1 VEHDYEPKQAGWVM
15 EVRTHRTLKSY
26 VVNFLTPQR
35 TLILGFA
42 ALICL
47 GTALLTLP
55 WASKTGT
62 ISLLDAIFTATSAVC
77 VTGLIV
83 VDTGGY
89 FTTWGQGVILCLI
102 QVGGLGIMTF
112 SVFFYHLLGMD
123 ISLRDRMAVQDT
135 LTYAPVR
142 DIFHIVK
149 MVLIYAAIFEL
160 IGMCLLFAGWLP
172 YYPFGTALYLSLFH
186 SVSAFCNAGFCLF
199 EKSLIAYQGNPI
211 INGTVISLI
220 TLGGIGFFVLHQ
232 LRRWVEHRSRLSL
245 HTRLVVATSAF
256 LIVVGTLLFFLFEQK
271 NTLAGLPLK
280 NSLLIS
286 LFQSVTARTAG
297 FSTVNFW
304 QLSDATLF
312 IFVIL
317 MFIGA
322 SPGSCG
328 GGIKTTNLAILFFI
342 AWNRF
347 LGKSDVNMLKRTLP
361 KETVTQSITLLL
373 TSLLVVTTI
382 LILLNISQGGIAPH
396 PETRGL
402 FLELLFETMSA
413 FGTVGLST
421 GATATLTPSSKALIT
436 ITMFVGRLG
445 PLTLAYALARRAVE
459 SRFQYTE
466 ENIMVG

>member
-1 VEHDYEPKQAGWVM
+1 M
-15 EVRTHRTLKSY
+15 EARTHRTFKSY
-26 VVNFLTPQR
+26 VVDFLTPQR

-42 ALICL
+42 ALICV

-55 WASKTGT
+55 WASKTGN

-89 FTTWGQGVILCLI
+89 FTHWGQGLILCLI
-102 QVGGLGIMTF
+102 QIGGLGIMTF

-123 ISLRDRMAVQDT
+123 ISLRDRLVVQDT
-135 LTYAPVR
+135 FAYSTVR

-149 MVLIYAAIFEL
+149 MVLLYAAVFEV
-160 IGMCLLFAGWLP
+160 IGTCLLFVGWLP
-172 YYPFGTALYLSLFH
+172 HYPFQTALYLSLFH
-186 SVSAFCNAGFCLF
+186 SVSAFCNAGFSLF
-199 EKSLIAYQGNPI
+199 EKSLIVYQSNLI
-211 INGTVISLI
+211 INLTMISLI

-232 LRRWVEHRSRLSL
+232 LRRKVEKKSPFYLHSKVVLVTSAVLVAAGALLFLLFEHGNTLSGLSL
-245 HTRLVVATSAF
+245 KSSV
-256 LIVVGTLLFFLFEQK
+256 
-271 NTLAGLPLK
+271 
-280 NSLLIS
+280 LIS

-317 MFIGA
+317 MFVGA

-328 GGIKTTNLAILFFI
+328 GGVKTTNLTILFFI

-347 LGKSDVNMLKRTLP
+347 LGRSEVNMLKRTLP
-361 KETVTQSITLLL
+361 KETVTRSITLLV
-373 TSLLVVTTI
+373 TSLLVVTLV
-382 LILLNISQGGIAPH
+382 LILLNIFQGGTAPH
-396 PETRGL
+396 PQTRGL
-402 FLELLFETMSA
+402 FLELLFETISA

-421 GATATLTPSSKALIT
+421 GATATLTPLSKIAII

-445 PLTLAYALARRAVE
+445 PLTLAFALARRGEEV
-459 SRFQYTE
+459 RFQYTE

>member
-1 VEHDYEPKQAGWVM
+1 MM
-15 EVRTHRTLKSY
+15 EERRHRTLKSY
-26 VVNFLTPQR
+26 LVEFLTPQR
-35 TLILGFA
+35 TLILGFV
-42 ALICL
+42 ALISV

-55 WASKTGT
+55 WASKTGS

-89 FTTWGQGVILCLI
+89 FTHWGQGLILCLI
-102 QVGGLGIMTF
+102 QIGGLGIMTF
-112 SVFFYHLLGMD
+112 SVFFYHLLGVD

-135 LTYAPVR
+135 LTYSPVR
-142 DIFHIVK
+142 DIFYIVK
-149 MVLIYAAIFEL
+149 MVLIYAAVFEI
-160 IGMCLLFAGWLP
+160 IGTCLLFVGWLP

-199 EKSLIAYQGNPI
+199 EKSLIVYQSNPI
-211 INGTVISLI
+211 INLTMISLI
-220 TLGGIGFFVLHQ
+220 ISGGIGFFVLHQ
-232 LRRWVEHRSRLSL
+232 LRRWVEHRSPLSL
-245 HTRLVVATSAF
+245 HTRLVVTTSAI
-256 LIVVGTLLFFLFEQK
+256 LIVAGALLFFLFEQK
-271 NTLAGLPLK
+271 NTLAGLPIK
-280 NSLLIS
+280 SSLFIS

-328 GGIKTTNLAILFFI
+328 GGVKTTNLAILFFI

-347 LGKSDVNMLKRTLP
+347 LGKSEVNMLKRTLP
-361 KETVTQSITLLL
+361 KETVTRSITLLL
-373 TSLLVVTTI
+373 SSLLVVALV
-382 LILLNISQGGIAPH
+382 LILLNIFQGGMAPH
-396 PETRGL
+396 PQTRGL
-402 FLELLFETMSA
+402 FLELLFETISA

-421 GATATLTPSSKALIT
+421 GATTTLTPLSKIT
-436 ITMFVGRLG
+436 IIITMFVGRLG
-445 PLTLAYALARRAVE
+445 PLTLAFALARRGEEA
-459 SRFQYTE
+459 RFQYTE

>member
-1 VEHDYEPKQAGWVM
+1 MM
-15 EVRTHRTLKSY
+15 EERRHRTLKSY
-26 VVNFLTPQR
+26 VVEFLTPQR

-42 ALICL
+42 ALISV

-55 WASKTGT
+55 WATKTGS
-62 ISLLDAIFTATSAVC
+62 ISLIDAIFTATSAVC

-89 FTTWGQGVILCLI
+89 FTTWGQGMILCLI
-102 QVGGLGIMTF
+102 QIGGLGIMTF
-112 SVFFYHLLGMD
+112 SVFFYHLLGVD

-135 LTYAPVR
+135 LTYSPVR
-142 DIFHIVK
+142 DIFYIVK
-149 MVLIYAAIFEL
+149 MVLIYAAVFEI
-160 IGMCLLFAGWLP
+160 IGTCLLFVGWLP
-172 YYPFGTALYLSLFH
+172 DYPFGTALYLSLFH

-199 EKSLIAYQGNPI
+199 EKSLIAYQSNST
-211 INGTVISLI
+211 INATVISLI
-220 TLGGIGFFVLHQ
+220 ILGGIGFFVLHQ
-232 LRRWVEHRSRLSL
+232 LRRWVEHRSPLSL
-245 HTRLVVATSAF
+245 HTRLVVATSAI
-256 LIVVGTLLFFLFEQK
+256 LIVAGALLFFVFEQK

-280 NSLLIS
+280 SSLFIS
-286 LFQSVTARTAG
+286 LFQSITARTAG
-297 FSTVNFW
+297 FSTVDFW

-312 IFVIL
+312 IFVIF

-328 GGIKTTNLAILFFI
+328 GGVKTTNLAILFFI

-347 LGKSDVNMLKRTLP
+347 LGKSEVNMLKRTLP
-361 KETVTQSITLLL
+361 KETVTRSITLLV
-373 TSLLVVTTI
+373 SSFLVVI
-382 LILLNISQGGIAPH
+382 LALILLNISQGGIAPH

-421 GATATLTPSSKALIT
+421 GATATLTPLSKALIT
-436 ITMFVGRLG
+436 FTMFVGRLG
-445 PLTLAYALARRAVE
+445 PLTLAYALARRGEE
-459 SRFQYTE
+459 SRLQYTE

>member
-1 VEHDYEPKQAGWVM
+1 M
-15 EVRTHRTLKSY
+15 EARTHRTFKSY
-26 VVNFLTPQR
+26 VVDFLTPQR

-42 ALICL
+42 ALICV
-47 GTALLTLP
+47 GTALLALP
-55 WASKTGT
+55 WASKTGS
-62 ISLLDAIFTATSAVC
+62 ISLLDAIFTATSAAC

-89 FTTWGQGVILCLI
+89 FTHWGQGVILCLI
-102 QVGGLGIMTF
+102 QMGGLGIMTF

-123 ISLRDRMAVQDT
+123 ISLRDRMAVRDT
-135 LTYAPVR
+135 LTYSPVR
-142 DIFHIVK
+142 DISYIVK
-149 MVLIYAAIFEL
+149 MVLIYAAVFEI
-160 IGMCLLFAGWLP
+160 IGTCLLFVGWLP
-172 YYPFGTALYLSLFH
+172 YYPFGAALYLSVFH

-220 TLGGIGFFVLHQ
+220 ILGGIGFFVLHQ
-232 LRRWVEHRSRLSL
+232 LRRKAEHGSPLSL
-245 HTRLVVATSAF
+245 HTRLVVATSAI
-256 LIVVGTLLFFLFEQK
+256 LIVAGTLLFFLFEKK
-271 NTLAGLPLK
+271 NALSGLPLK
-280 NSLLIS
+280 TSVLIS

-328 GGIKTTNLAILFFI
+328 GGVKTTNLSILFFI

-347 LGKSDVNMLKRTLP
+347 LGRSEVNVFKRTLP
-361 KETVTQSITLLL
+361 KETVTRSITLLVS
-373 TSLLVVTTI
+373 SLLVVTLV
-382 LILLNISQGGIAPH
+382 LILLNIFQGGMAPH
-396 PETRGL
+396 PQTRGL
-402 FLELLFETMSA
+402 FLELLFETISA

-421 GATATLTPSSKALIT
+421 GATTTLTPLSKIT
-436 ITMFVGRLG
+436 IIITMFVGRLG
-445 PLTLAYALARRAVE
+445 PLTLAFALARRGEEA
-459 SRFQYTE
+459 RFQYTE